1 MIDQEFTHSRHL
13 SGRGSARAEDARG
26 TPTKNHPSPSILE
39 YEKITPPPPPGS
51 SYPTILA
58 GAPPAPLQPPTLL
71 LPVEGGL
78 PFPFLAPLPVS
89 QLLGGAA
96 TAAPTLSR
104 LEPSTIPLPPP
115 LGTTAGAAPS
125 VPPSVVSQSQR
136 MSSAAQR
143 IASLRQRIAALAN
156 TAQRIAKAAPG
167 VAAPGLGVPG
177 GAAAAVNQHPWI
189 QTLYPKPQTPHP
201 KPQTLNPKP

>member
-1 MIDQEFTHSRHL
+1 M
-13 SGRGSARAEDARG
+13 
-26 TPTKNHPSPSILE
+26 
-39 YEKITPPPPPGS
+39 KITSHPPPGS

-89 QLLGGAA
+89 QL
-96 TAAPTLSR
+96 PTISR
-104 LEPSTIPLPPP
+104 LEPSTIPR
-115 LGTTAGAAPS
+115 GTTASAAPS

-143 IASLRQRIAALAN
+143 IASLRQRIAALAS

-177 GAAAAVNQHPWI
+177 GAVAAVNP
-189 QTLYPKPQTPHP
+189 
-201 KPQTLNPKP
+201 NP